1 MTEMRTAT
9 ALLKNILLPRFEKD
23 ANFKEVKASDIF
35 WAKFTLD
42 FLNYEKD
49 PKPVFAAVYSFEL
62 EDPEKI
68 IQKLPTVYESWIE
81 ELAELHVKGTSSN
94 EFDELHLNSNS
105 KFNKHVSYFREL
117 KNAATYL
124 ERRRMIK
131 EMPLAYAALTDE
143 ISDDHIQAAVKE
155 RGREELRAKF
165 KIWDEEMSEEEML
178 LPSAEYSYSIS
189 PPKEGTEKETIELL
203 KSSRSKDGNFSYK
216 WLYAIAAV
224 LLIGFFIWQ
233 PTQKSNEELFN
244 TYARSQQVIS
254 KIDFSELSD
263 AENAIVTRGG
273 EYRLLGLTQ
282 IESENA
288 LEAINYIRQRE
299 FYKAKN
305 ILEQL
310 DPAEK
315 NAEVLF
321 FLAFAQ
327 LNTGEI
333 DLGVENLETL
343 SQKTNYIFQEESQF
357 QLALGYLA
365 QDDKASAKKLLRKL
379 EEEQGKYSVE
389 ASAILKDMK
398 WF

>member
-1 MTEMRTAT
+1 MRTAT
-9 ALLKNILLPRFEKD
+9 ALLKNIILPRFEKD
-23 ANFKEVKASDIF
+23 ANFKEVKPSDSF

-49 PKPVFAAVYSFEL
+49 PKPVFAAVYSLEL

-68 IQKLPTVYESWIE
+68 IEKLPTVYESWLE
-81 ELAELHVKGTSSN
+81 VLAELQVKGKSSK
-94 EFDELHLNSNS
+94 EFDELHLNGNS
-105 KFNKHVSYFREL
+105 TFNKHVSFFREL

-131 EMPLAYAALTDE
+131 EMPLAYASLTDE

-155 RGREELRAKF
+155 KGREELRAKF
-165 KIWDEEMSEEEML
+165 KIWDEEMNEKKVEMMFSESSFSM
-178 LPSAEYSYSIS
+178 PS
-189 PPKEGTEKETIELL
+189 PKERTEKGTIELP
-203 KSSRSKDGNFSYK
+203 KSSRSKNGNFSYK

-244 TYARSQQVIS
+244 SYAGSQQVIS
-254 KIDFSELSD
+254 KIDFSDLSD

-273 EYRLLGLTQ
+273 EYRLPGLTQ
-282 IESENA
+282 LESENA
-288 LEAINYIRQRE
+288 LEAINYIRQQE
-299 FYKAKN
+299 FYKAEN

-310 DPAEK
+310 NPAEK

-327 LNTGEI
+327 LNTGKIERAI
-333 DLGVENLETL
+333 ENLEPL
-343 SQKTNYIFQEESQF
+343 SQKSNYIFQEESQF

-379 EEEQGKYSVE
+379 EEEHGKYSGE